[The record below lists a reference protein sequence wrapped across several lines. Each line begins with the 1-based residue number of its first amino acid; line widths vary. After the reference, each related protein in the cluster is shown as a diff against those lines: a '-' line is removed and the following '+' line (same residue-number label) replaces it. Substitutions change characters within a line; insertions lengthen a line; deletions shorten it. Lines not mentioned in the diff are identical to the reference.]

1 MESTKKTR
9 EKTLFTRI
17 DEYDDRVPRWGNI
30 IIFSILAIFAII
42 VFFNSYCVI
51 GTGETGILTTFG
63 HVEPGTLQAGVHW
76 KLPYQHVIK
85 MNNRVQKA
93 SETLQCFSKDIQEV
107 NVLYTVNYRISATNA
122 SEIYKTIGTEYYSTI
137 VVPNILECVKEEA
150 ARYTAEELVSS
161 REKLAMN
168 VQESLSIKLADYNIE
183 LVATSIEDL
192 DFTDAFTNAVEA
204 KQVAQ
209 QNKLKAQTEAEQKI
223 VEANA
228 DAEKRKIEADANA
241 YEIEKQA
248 EAQAKANEMLAN
260 SLTRGVLT
268 YKFYE
273 KWNGVLPSVT
283 AGNDLSMI
291 LPQTMFTE

>member
-1 MESTKKTR
+1 MENPKKTR

-17 DEYDDRVPRWGNI
+17 DEYGDRVPRWGNI
-30 IIFSILAIFAII
+30 IIFSIVGIFAII
-42 VFFNSYCVI
+42 VFFSSYCVI
-51 GTGETGILTTFG
+51 RTGETGILTTFG
-63 HVEPGTLQAGVHW
+63 HVEPGTLQAGAHW

-107 NVLYTVNYRISATNA
+107 NVLYTVNYRISAKNA

-168 VQESLSIKLADYNIE
+168 VQESLSHRLKEYNIE

-228 DAEKRKIEADANA
+228 DAEKRKIVADANA

-260 SLTRGVLT
+260 SLTREVLT

-273 KWNGVLPSVT
+273 KWDGVLPSVT

-291 LPQTMFTE
+291 LPQTMFAE

>member
-1 MESTKKTR
+1 MESKKRT
-9 EKTLFTRI
+9 KTLFTKV
-17 DEYDDRVPRWGNI
+17 DEYGDRVPRWGNI
-30 IIFSILAIFAII
+30 ILATIIFIVALV

-63 HVEPGTLQAGVHW
+63 HVEAGTLQAGVHW
-76 KLPYQHVIK
+76 KLPYQHVVK
-85 MNNRVQKA
+85 MNNRVQKS